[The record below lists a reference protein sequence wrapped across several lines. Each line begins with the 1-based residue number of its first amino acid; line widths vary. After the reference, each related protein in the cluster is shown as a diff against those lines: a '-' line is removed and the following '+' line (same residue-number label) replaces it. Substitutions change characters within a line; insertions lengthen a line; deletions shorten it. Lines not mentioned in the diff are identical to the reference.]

1 MENKKN
7 HLDINSPISE
17 NVSIHL
23 KTTQVF
29 DEWLDSLK
37 DKQGR
42 GIILKHI
49 DRLKLGNPG
58 KIKNI
63 FGNVFEK
70 KIYYGPG
77 YRLYFINETSQLII
91 ILCGGDKS
99 TQKQDI
105 EKTKNLAEEMQL

>member
-1 MENKKN
+1 M
-7 HLDINSPISE
+7 
-17 NVSIHL
+17 NV
-23 KTTQVF
+23 KGTQIF
-29 DEWLDSLK
+29 YEWLENLK

-42 GIILKHI
+42 SIILKHI
-49 DRLKLGNPG
+49 DRMKLGNLG
-58 KIKNI
+58 KVKTI